1 MLVVLRPTT
10 TDSTHLNLRVDDGRW
25 RTNGSLS
32 YGVFGQCR
40 EVLVDVLWETSGD
53 IGDEVWAGEGTIDI
67 HGIKR
72 DNGLNV
78 EVEVSEELERLMFT
92 FFHLVDFLVR
102 ANTGGIPRDQW
113 PTAKATRIRWVEHL
127 RTSAPRL
134 GKSRMPSTSQIGVDL
149 NSYMFSRDI
158 SNGTIPI
165 DVRKGESGG
174 NHYRP
179 ATEHD
184 RGTYP
189 TGSITNIPIHWMRF
203 SPAISL
209 LTYGVRMFHRLA
221 EFKYVPNP
229 NLMCTCVGW
238 PNLVY
243 ILENYTGY
251 TPTMGPDQAAYYLWG
266 GMLGTFGEALRHF
279 RYGGV
284 SMWTFLHMMIHAV
297 CSEDYTKLTEALAS
311 PRCVGFESWLYSCD
325 TNIEHPCSN
334 AIRKVM
340 DAFEGPGCFIT
351 PRNYW

>member
-10 TDSTHLNLRVDDGRW
+10 TDSEHLRLDVDDGRW
-25 RTNGSLS
+25 TTSGDHS

-40 EVLVDVLWETSGD
+40 EVLVDVLWETSGG
-53 IGDEVWAGEGTIDI
+53 IGGDTWTSEGTMDI

-72 DNGLNV
+72 DTGLNV
-78 EVEVSEELERLMFT
+78 PVEMTDELTQLMDV
-92 FFHLVDFLVR
+92 FFNVVDFLVK
-102 ANTGGIPRDQW
+102 ANTGGIPGGEW
-113 PTAKATRIRWVEHL
+113 PTIKATSNRWTEYL
-127 RTSAPRL
+127 RTSAQYK
-134 GKSRMPSTSQIGVDL
+134 GKQHMPSTTQMEADL
-149 NSYMFSRDI
+149 NSGLFDRDFTGGRI
-158 SNGTIPI
+158 SA
-165 DVRKGESGG
+165 DVRGG
-174 NHYRP
+174 NFYLPTDRGN
-179 ATEHD
+179 

-189 TGSITNIPIHWMRF
+189 SGSITNIPIHWTRF

-209 LTYGVRMFHRLA
+209 LTYGVRMFHKLA
-221 EFKYVPNP
+221 EFKYVPNS
-229 NLMCTCVGW
+229 NLMYTCVGW

-243 ILENYTGY
+243 ILKNYTGY

-284 SMWTFLHMMIHAV
+284 SMWAFLHMMIHAV